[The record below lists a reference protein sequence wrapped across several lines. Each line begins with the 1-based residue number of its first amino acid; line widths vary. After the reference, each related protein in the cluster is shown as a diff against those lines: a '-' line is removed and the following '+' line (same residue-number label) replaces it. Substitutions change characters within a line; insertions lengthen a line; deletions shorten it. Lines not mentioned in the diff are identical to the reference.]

1 MADHMKNLL
10 TRTKGDKVI
19 WGVVLL
25 LSFISLLAV
34 YSSTGSL
41 AYRMEK
47 NSGYYLAKQVMVL
60 GLGLLI
66 IYQVHKINYTRFARI
81 AVVLY
86 LLSLP
91 LLVYTLFFGTS
102 LNEGSRWIKLP
113 VIHLTFQTSDLAK
126 LALFMFL
133 ARVLSMKQNVIKDF
147 RKGFVPVLLPMLI
160 TCLLIA
166 PANMSTALM
175 LGFTCSILFFIGRVH
190 IKHLMLMAAAG
201 LICLSVVFT
210 ISKLTGFGRA
220 STWEQRIKDFA
231 GGKKKE
237 GKHQDVYQ
245 VEQAKIAIANGGITG
260 RGPGQSLQKN
270 FLPHPYSD
278 FIFSIIIEEYGL
290 VGGGIVVLLY
300 LLFLWRSVLIFKRCP
315 FAFGA
320 FLAVGL
326 SITLV
331 FQAMLNMAVN
341 VHLVPVT
348 GLTLPMISMGG
359 SSIWF
364 TSIAIGIV
372 LSVSKYVDE
381 MEGERKN
388 AAKNA
393 ALVKEN
399 TDADPEPPIEGAI
412 TGAAAVGL
420 NNASRL
426 LVAEAVAEK
435 KEGKKPRVKV
445 SQIKLDPQ
453 EDD

>member
-1 MADHMKNLL
+1 MSEQIKKLMTK
-10 TRTKGDKVI
+10 TKGDHVI
-19 WGVVLL
+19 WGVVLV

-47 NSGYYLAKQVMVL
+47 NSSYYLVKQVMVL

-66 IYQVHKINYTRFARI
+66 TYWVHKVNYTKFAKV

-91 LLVYTLFFGTS
+91 LLLYTLFFGTS

-113 VIHLTFQTSDLAK
+113 VINLTFQTSDLAK

-133 ARVLSMKQNVIKDF
+133 ARVLSMKQADIKDLK
-147 RKGFVPVLLPMLI
+147 KGFIPVLLPMLF
-160 TCLLIA
+160 TCALIA
-166 PANMSTALM
+166 PANLSTALM
-175 LGFTCSILFFIGRVH
+175 LGVTCSILFFIGRVQV
-190 IKHLMLMAAAG
+190 KHLLLLAAVGIMGVA
-201 LICLSVVFT
+201 LLFT
-210 ISKLTGFGRA
+210 ISKITGFGRA
-220 STWEQRIKDFA
+220 KTWQQRIEDFA

-237 GKHQDVYQ
+237 GKTEDVYQ
-245 VEQAKIAIANGGITG
+245 VQQAKIAIANGGITG
-260 RGPGQSLQKN
+260 RGPGRSLQKN

-278 FIFSIIIEEYGL
+278 FIFSIIVEEYGL
-290 VGGGIVVLLY
+290 IGGAVVVLLY
-300 LLFLWRSVLIFKRCP
+300 LLFLWRSILIFKRCP

-388 AAKNA
+388 KKNA
-393 ALVKEN
+393 LEAPTEEKE
-399 TDADPEPPIEGAI
+399 DEEEQE
-412 TGAAAVGL
+412 
-420 NNASRL
+420 
-426 LVAEAVAEK
+426 EAVTDTK
-435 KEGKKPRVKV
+435 KEKKPRTKTVKN
-445 SQIKLDPQ
+445 IAPQ
-453 EDD
+453 PAI

>member
-1 MADHMKNLL
+1 MADGMKQIL

-19 WGVVLL
+19 WGVVLV

-66 IYQVHKINYTRFARI
+66 VYYVHRINYTRFAKWS
-81 AVVLY
+81 VYMY

-91 LLVYTLFFGTS
+91 LLIYTLIFGTS
-102 LNEGSRWIKLP
+102 LNEGSRWIRLP
-113 VIHLTFQTSDLAK
+113 VINLTFQTSDLAK

-133 ARVLSMKQNVIKDF
+133 ARMLTIKQDVIKDF
-147 RKGFVPVLLPMLI
+147 RKGFIPVLVPMLL
-160 TCLLIA
+160 TCALIA
-166 PANMSTALM
+166 PANLSTALM
-175 LGFTCSILFFIGRVH
+175 LGATCAIMFFIGRVQL
-190 IKHLMLMAAAG
+190 KHLLFLAVAG
-201 LICLSVVFT
+201 FMCLSVVFT
-210 ISKLTGFGRA
+210 VSKLTGMGRA
-220 STWEQRIKDFA
+220 ATWERRVKDFF
-231 GGKKKE
+231 KE
-237 GKHQDVYQ
+237 EDKNSKHQDVYQ
-245 VEQAKIAIANGGITG
+245 VEQAKIAIANGGLTG
-260 RGPGQSLQKN
+260 MGPGKSLQKN

-278 FIFSIIIEEYGL
+278 FIFAIIIEEYGL
-290 VGGGIVVLLY
+290 VGGTFVVLMY

-326 SITLV
+326 SVTLV

-388 AAKNA
+388 AARLAAVAAAEAEAQAEAATEEVAVA
-393 ALVKEN
+393 AL
-399 TDADPEPPIEGAI
+399 
-412 TGAAAVGL
+412 
-420 NNASRL
+420 R
-426 LVAEAVAEK
+426 
-435 KEGKKPRVKV
+435 GKRTK
-445 SQIKLDPQ
+445 
-453 EDD
+453 